1 MKNFFGRCI
10 FVIVL
15 LTSGFLGVSIAQEDV
30 VLPVQDNID
39 LSKNTENK
47 EAVIEEKT
55 LSIPPETDSAGR
67 NEFYNTIEQYSP
79 VKAYIERVEAVV
91 NSRNF
96 EKAWELTADSL
107 KQELFEGLFETFIK
121 FPEKM
126 LMSTGLYHIRSV
138 EFKTP
143 EKVKIQMVFDALM
156 VKEGGEWKY
165 AGRDKDND

>member
-30 VLPVQDNID
+30 ALPVQDNID

-55 LSIPPETDSAGR
+55 LSIPPETDPAGR
-67 NEFYNTIEQYSP
+67 NQFYSTIEQYSP
-79 VKAYIERVEAVV
+79 VKAYIERVEAVMD
-91 NSRNF
+91 SRNF

-107 KQELFEGLFETFIK
+107 RQQKNGGLFENFIK
-121 FPEKM
+121 FPERM
-126 LMSTGLYHIRSV
+126 AMAPGIYYIRAV

-143 EKVKIQMVFDALM
+143 ERVRIMFDLDVVM
-156 VKEGGEWKY
+156 VKENGEWKY
-165 AGRDKDND
+165 GGEE